1 MTIVKIIDD
10 VKRDLRF
17 LIESKLNKQV
27 AIQTI
32 SELYKNDRLNPESIG
47 LWYDQVRREI
57 PSYVQR
63 TTANEPQLC
72 DIKKSIVGGKTIKGS
87 IITHDKKKNRKDNAP
102 YYKRGGERRWH
113 NIVVGGTMISARRN
127 LKAAKASIS
136 ATYRFME
143 LIDNDDPNPEKSII
157 DIVNKE
163 YRDGYTLDNKNDI
176 LTRFASDY
184 IDNKAMF
191 LMIPKI
197 GKEIAEGREIE
208 HVARKYKTTKDDI
221 IDMVKKHS
229 FVFFTFYDMG
239 ALTFIE
245 GMEEYGKTT
254 YHSR

>member
-1 MTIVKIIDD
+1 MKIIDD

-17 LIESKLNKQV
+17 LIESKLNKDVTVQM
-27 AIQTI
+27 I
-32 SELYKNDRLNPESIG
+32 SKLYAKDRLNPESIS
-47 LWYDQVRREI
+47 LWYDQVRKDI

-63 TTANEPQLC
+63 TTTTEEPQAC

-87 IITHDKKKNRKDNAP
+87 IITRDIKKKSRKDGTP
-102 YYKRGGERRWH
+102 YYKKGGERRWH
-113 NIVVGGTMISARRN
+113 NIVVGGTMVLARRN

-143 LIDNDDPNPEKSII
+143 LIDNNEPNPEKAII
-157 DIVNKE
+157 EIVNKE
-163 YRDGYTLDNKNDI
+163 YRDGYSLDNKNDI

-184 IDNKAMF
+184 IDNKVMF

-245 GMEEYGKTT
+245 GMEEYGKTA

>member
-1 MTIVKIIDD
+1 MKIIND

-17 LIESKLNKQV
+17 LIESKLTKQL

-32 SELYKNDRLNPESIG
+32 SELYKNERLNPESIG

-63 TTANEPQLC
+63 TTTNEPQVC

-87 IITHDKKKNRKDNAP
+87 IITHDRKKSSRKDNTP

-143 LIDNDDPNPEKSII
+143 LIDSDEPNPEKAII
-157 DIVNKE
+157 DIVDKE
-163 YRDGYTLDNKNDI
+163 YREGYTLDNKNDI

-184 IDNKAMF
+184 IDNKAVF
-191 LMIPKI
+191 LMMPKI
-197 GKEIAEGREIE
+197 GKEIAEGRDIE
-208 HVARKYKTTKDDI
+208 RVARKYKITKDVI

-254 YHSR
+254 YHSK

>member
-1 MTIVKIIDD
+1 MKIIDD

-17 LIESKLNKQV
+17 LIESKLNKDVTVQM
-27 AIQTI
+27 I
-32 SELYKNDRLNPESIG
+32 SKLYAKDRLNPESIS
-47 LWYDQVRREI
+47 LWYDQVRKDI

-63 TTANEPQLC
+63 TTTEEPQVC
-72 DIKKSIVGGKTIKGS
+72 DTKKKS
-87 IITHDKKKNRKDNAP
+87 HKDGTP
-102 YYKRGGERRWH
+102 YYKKGGERRWH
-113 NIVVGGTMISARRN
+113 NIVVGGTMVLARRN

-143 LIDNDDPNPEKSII
+143 LIDGNEPNPEKAII
-157 DIVNKE
+157 EIVNKE
-163 YRDGYTLDNKNDI
+163 YRDGYSLDNKNDI

-245 GMEEYGKTT
+245 GMEEYGKPT

>member
-1 MTIVKIIDD
+1 MKIIDD

-17 LIESKLNKQV
+17 LIESKLTKAV
-27 AIQTI
+27 AVQTI

-87 IITHDKKKNRKDNAP
+87 IITHDKKKNRKDNTP

-157 DIVNKE
+157 DIVDKE
-163 YRDGYTLDNKNDI
+163 YREGYSLDNKNDI

-184 IDNKAMF
+184 IDNKVMF

-197 GKEIAEGREIE
+197 GKEIAEGRDIE
-208 HVARKYKTTKDDI
+208 RVARKYKTTKDDI
-221 IDMVKKHS
+221 IYMVKKHS

-254 YHSR
+254 YHSK

>member
-10 VKRDLRF
+10 VKMDLRF
-17 LIESKLNKQV
+17 LIESKLTKQL

-32 SELYKNDRLNPESIG
+32 AKLYENDRLNPESIG
-47 LWYDQVRREI
+47 FCVVHIRMDI
-57 PSYVQR
+57 TSYVKR
-63 TTANEPQLC
+63 ASANEPQLR
-72 DIKKSIVGGKTIKGS
+72 DTKKSIVGDKTIKGS
-87 IITHDKKKNRKDNAP
+87 IITHDKRSRKANIP

-113 NIVVGGTMISARRN
+113 NIVVRGTMISARRN

-136 ATYRFME
+136 ATYKFME
-143 LIDNDDPNPEKSII
+143 LIDADEPNPEKAII
-157 DIVNKE
+157 DIVNNE
-163 YRDGYTLDNKNDI
+163 YRDGYTLENKNDI

-245 GMEEYGKTT
+245 GMEEYGKPT

>member
-1 MTIVKIIDD
+1 MKIIDD

-17 LIESKLNKQV
+17 LIESKLNKETV
-27 AIQTI
+27 VQTI
-32 SELYKNDRLNPESIG
+32 SKLYANDRLNPESIS
-47 LWYDQVRREI
+47 LWYDQVRK
-57 PSYVQR
+57 
-63 TTANEPQLC
+63 
-72 DIKKSIVGGKTIKGS
+72 DIKKSIVGGKTIRGS
-87 IITHDKKKNRKDNAP
+87 IITRDTNKKNRKDSTP
-102 YYKRGGERRWH
+102 YYKKGGDRRWH
-113 NIVVGGTMISARRN
+113 NIVVGGTMVLARRN

-143 LIDNDDPNPEKSII
+143 LIDGNEPNPEKAII

-191 LMIPKI
+191 LVIPKI

-245 GMEEYGKTT
+245 GMEEYGKTNN
-254 YHSR
+254 YSR

>member
-1 MTIVKIIDD
+1 MKIIDD

-27 AIQTI
+27 VVQTI
-32 SELYKNDRLNPESIG
+32 SKLYANDRLNPESIS
-47 LWYDQVRREI
+47 LWYDQVRKDI

-63 TTANEPQLC
+63 TTEPQVC

-87 IITHDKKKNRKDNAP
+87 IITRDIKKKSRKDGTP
-102 YYKRGGERRWH
+102 YYKKGGERRWH
-113 NIVVGGTMISARRN
+113 NIVVGGTMVLARRN

-143 LIDNDDPNPEKSII
+143 LIDNNEPNPEKAII
-157 DIVNKE
+157 EIVNKE
-163 YRDGYTLDNKNDI
+163 YRDGYSLDNKNDI

-184 IDNKAMF
+184 IDNKVMF

>member
-1 MTIVKIIDD
+1 MKIIDD

-17 LIESKLNKQV
+17 LIESKLNKETV
-27 AIQTI
+27 VQTI
-32 SELYKNDRLNPESIG
+32 SKLYANDRLNPESIS
-47 LWYDQVRREI
+47 LWYDQVCKDI
-57 PSYVQR
+57 PSYVQCH
-63 TTANEPQLC
+63 TTTTEPQVC
-72 DIKKSIVGGKTIKGS
+72 DVKKSIVGGKTIRGS
-87 IITHDKKKNRKDNAP
+87 IITRDNNKKNHKDSTP
-102 YYKRGGERRWH
+102 YYKKGGDRRWH
-113 NIVVGGTMISARRN
+113 NIVVGGTMVLARRN

-143 LIDNDDPNPEKSII
+143 LIDGNEPNPEKAII
-157 DIVNKE
+157 EIVNKE

-191 LMIPKI
+191 LVIPKI

-245 GMEEYGKTT
+245 GMEEYGKTNN
-254 YHSR
+254 YSR

>member
-17 LIESKLNKQV
+17 LIESNLTKQL

-32 SELYKNDRLNPESIG
+32 AKLYENDRLNPESIG
-47 LWYDQVRREI
+47 LWYDQVRSDI

-63 TTANEPQLC
+63 ATANESQLC
-72 DIKKSIVGGKTIKGS
+72 DTKKSIVGGKTIKGP
-87 IITHDKKKNRKDNAP
+87 IITHDKRSRKDNTP

-113 NIVVGGTMISARRN
+113 NIVVGGTMILARRN

-136 ATYRFME
+136 ATYKFMD
-143 LIDNDDPNPEKSII
+143 LIDSNEPNPENAII

-191 LMIPKI
+191 LMLPKI
-197 GKEIAEGREIE
+197 GKEIAEGRDIE
-208 HVARKYKTTKDDI
+208 RVARKYKTTKDDI
-221 IDMVKKHS
+221 INMVKKHS

-245 GMEEYGKTT
+245 GMEEYGKPT

>member
-1 MTIVKIIDD
+1 MKIIDD

-17 LIESKLNKQV
+17 LIESKLNKETV
-27 AIQTI
+27 VQTI
-32 SELYKNDRLNPESIG
+32 SKLYANDRLNPESIS
-47 LWYDQVRREI
+47 LWYDQVRKDI

-63 TTANEPQLC
+63 HTTTTEPQVC
-72 DIKKSIVGGKTIKGS
+72 DVKKSIVGGKTIKGS
-87 IITHDKKKNRKDNAP
+87 IITRDTNKKNRKDST
-102 YYKRGGERRWH
+102 
-113 NIVVGGTMISARRN
+113 IVVGGTMVLARRN

-143 LIDNDDPNPEKSII
+143 LIDGNEPNPEKAII

-191 LMIPKI
+191 LVIPKI

-245 GMEEYGKTT
+245 GMEEYGKTNN
-254 YHSR
+254 YSR

>member
-1 MTIVKIIDD
+1 MKIIDD

-17 LIESKLNKQV
+17 LIESKLNKDVTVQM
-27 AIQTI
+27 I
-32 SELYKNDRLNPESIG
+32 SKLYAKDRLNPESIS
-47 LWYDQVRREI
+47 LWYDQVRKDI

-63 TTANEPQLC
+63 TTTEESQLC
-72 DIKKSIVGGKTIKGS
+72 NIKKSIVGGKTIKGS
-87 IITHDKKKNRKDNAP
+87 IVTRDIKKKSRKDGTP
-102 YYKRGGERRWH
+102 YYKKGGERRWH
-113 NIVVGGTMISARRN
+113 NIVVGGTMVLARRN

-143 LIDNDDPNPEKSII
+143 LIDGNEPNPEKAII
-157 DIVNKE
+157 EIVNKE
-163 YRDGYTLDNKNDI
+163 YRDGYSLDNKNDI

>member
-1 MTIVKIIDD
+1 MV
-10 VKRDLRF
+10 L
-17 LIESKLNKQV
+17 
-27 AIQTI
+27 
-32 SELYKNDRLNPESIG
+32 
-47 LWYDQVRREI
+47 
-57 PSYVQR
+57 
-63 TTANEPQLC
+63 
-72 DIKKSIVGGKTIKGS
+72 
-87 IITHDKKKNRKDNAP
+87 
-102 YYKRGGERRWH
+102 
-113 NIVVGGTMISARRN
+113 ARRN

-143 LIDNDDPNPEKSII
+143 LIDNNEPNPEKAII
-157 DIVNKE
+157 EIVNKE
-163 YRDGYTLDNKNDI
+163 YRDGYSLDNKNDI

-184 IDNKAMF
+184 IDNKVMF

>member
-1 MTIVKIIDD
+1 MKIIDD

-17 LIESKLNKQV
+17 LIESKLDKQLTV
-27 AIQTI
+27 QTI
-32 SELYKNDRLNPESIG
+32 TKLYEKDRLNQDSIS
-47 LWYDQVRREI
+47 LWYDQVLKDI

-63 TTANEPQLC
+63 TNT
-72 DIKKSIVGGKTIKGS
+72 TIKGS
-87 IITHDKKKNRKDNAP
+87 IITHDKKSRKDNTP
-102 YYKRGGERRWH
+102 YYKRGGDRRWH
-113 NIVVGGTMISARRN
+113 NIVVGGTMVLARRN

-143 LIDNDDPNPEKSII
+143 LIDGNEPNPEKAII

-191 LMIPKI
+191 LVIPKI

-245 GMEEYGKTT
+245 GMEEYGKTNN
-254 YHSR
+254 YSR

>member
-1 MTIVKIIDD
+1 MKIIDD

-17 LIESKLNKQV
+17 LIESKLDKQLSV
-27 AIQTI
+27 QTI
-32 SELYKNDRLNPESIG
+32 AKLYEKDRLSQDSIS
-47 LWYDQVRREI
+47 LWYDQVLKDI

-63 TTANEPQLC
+63 TNT
-72 DIKKSIVGGKTIKGS
+72 TIKGS
-87 IITHDKKKNRKDNAP
+87 IITHDKKSRKDNTP

-113 NIVVGGTMISARRN
+113 NIVVGGTMILAKRN

-143 LIDNDDPNPEKSII
+143 LIDSNEPNPEKVII
-157 DIVNKE
+157 DIVNNE

-221 IDMVKKHS
+221 IDMIKKHS
-229 FVFFTFYDMG
+229 YVFFTFYDMG

-245 GMEEYGKTT
+245 GMEEYGKTNH
-254 YHSR
+254 HSR

>member
-1 MTIVKIIDD
+1 MKIIDD

-17 LIESKLNKQV
+17 LIESKLTKAVTVQM
-27 AIQTI
+27 I
-32 SELYKNDRLNPESIG
+32 SKLYAKDRLNPESIS
-47 LWYDQVRREI
+47 LWYDQVRKDI
-57 PSYVQR
+57 PSYVQC
-63 TTANEPQLC
+63 TTTEEPQVC

-87 IITHDKKKNRKDNAP
+87 IITRDIKKKSRKDSTP
-102 YYKRGGERRWH
+102 YYKKGGERRWH
-113 NIVVGGTMISARRN
+113 NIVVGGTMVLARRN

-143 LIDNDDPNPEKSII
+143 LIDNNEPNPEKAII
-157 DIVNKE
+157 EIVNKE
-163 YRDGYTLDNKNDI
+163 YRDGYSLDNKNDI

-184 IDNKAMF
+184 IDNKVMF

>member
-1 MTIVKIIDD
+1 MKIIDD

-17 LIESKLNKQV
+17 LIESKLTKQLAV
-27 AIQTI
+27 QTI

-47 LWYDQVRREI
+47 LWYDQVRRDI

-63 TTANEPQLC
+63 STADEPQVC

-87 IITHDKKKNRKDNAP
+87 IITHDKKKSNSRKDNTP
-102 YYKRGGERRWH
+102 YYRRGGERRWH

-143 LIDNDDPNPEKSII
+143 LIDSDEPNPEKAII
-157 DIVNKE
+157 DIVNNE
-163 YRDGYTLDNKNDI
+163 YREGYTLDNKNDI

-197 GKEIAEGREIE
+197 GREIAEGREIE
-208 HVARKYKTTKDDI
+208 RVARKYKTTKDDI

-239 ALTFIE
+239 ALTFVE